1 MVIVL
6 GSQMLGCSKTS
17 DAMQLPRQSSSGAS
31 ATDQDRIVFDA
42 GIIFTNRDNYVCFP
56 TDKIGISKASEVKS
70 VTTSCEC
77 LEVRIKDIA
86 TGNGNSFAAIELLFA
101 RNEVF
106 SIKSRVIPL
115 GIDVAICLTN
125 GAEFQVVIK
134 CKNVN
139 DQV

>member
-56 TDKIGISKASEVKS
+56 ADKIGIFKASEVKG

-77 LEVRIKDIA
+77 LEVRFRDLE
-86 TGNGNSFAAIELLFA
+86 TETNLSTSIELLF
-101 RNEVF
+101 RKETGSVG
-106 SIKSRVIPL
+106 SGKLEIQV
-115 GIDVAICLTN
+115 
-125 GAEFQVVIK
+125 EFEFHSGMKKQFGVRCVLNVVGS
-134 CKNVN
+134 
-139 DQV
+139 